1 MVYPAKAKFNNQ
13 KPKVLLNFNQVFTII
28 KKLGEGSFGLVVKVQ
43 DDSGK
48 YYALKMLKSYDDSA
62 FHEIETLIALQKYP
76 QFKTSIVQYYDY
88 FIFNK
93 YLCILMEF
101 IDGIDAQKYFKQ
113 PFGLED
119 FLKFAKWLTFTISEL
134 HKLDYVHRDIKPEN
148 IMVTKTGYK
157 LIDFG
162 LSCRTKNKDPLSCT
176 RSLAGSPVFMSPEL
190 WYGFYKKN
198 IYKYYKTSDVYAA
211 GVTLY
216 YILSNE
222 YPYQYN
228 NEGRV
233 IGKIYKPIDIHPKQ
247 YQGIN
252 KIIHTM
258 VYLNPD
264 NRLTALQA
272 FNQFKKY
279 KN

>member
-1 MVYPAKAKFNNQ
+1 MAYPAKAKFNQQN
-13 KPKVLLNFNQVFTII
+13 PKVILNFNQVFKII

-43 DDSGK
+43 DQSGNF
-48 YYALKMLKSYDDSA
+48 YALKMLKTYDETA
-62 FHEIETLIALQKYP
+62 FHEIEMLIALGKYP
-76 QFKTSIVQYYDY
+76 QFKNSIVQYYDY
-88 FIFNK
+88 FLYNR

-101 IDGIDAQKYFKQ
+101 IDGIDAQKYFSE

-119 FLKFAKWLTFTISEL
+119 FLKFAKWLTYTISQL
-134 HKLDYVHRDIKPEN
+134 HVLNYVHRDIKPEN
-148 IMVTKTGYK
+148 IMVTKKGYK

-162 LSCRTKNKDPLSCT
+162 LSCRTRNRDPLTCT

-190 WYGFYKKN
+190 WYGAYKKDLF
-198 IYKYYKTSDVYAA
+198 KYYKTSDVYAV

-222 YPYQYN
+222 YPYKFN

-233 IGKIYKPIDIHPKQ
+233 VGTVYKSIEISPHQ
-247 YQGIN
+247 YQGLD
-252 KIIHTM
+252 KIIHAM

-272 FNQFKKY
+272 FNKFKDY
-279 KN
+279 